1 MLRREHH
8 VGRAKERIRPGGVDG
23 DPVAGGGIED
33 HLRTGGFA
41 DPVAL
46 HLLDA
51 FRPVEIVEVV
61 EQPLGVF
68 GNPQHPLLHRAA
80 LHRMVAAF
88 TAPVD
93 HLFVGEHGSE
103 RRAPVDRHLVEVG
116 QPLLVKLHE
125 DPLGPLEVV
134 RIGGVDLAIPVIA
147 EAERLDLTAEVV
159 DVLLR
164 GHRRMG
170 SSLHGVLFRGQPERI
185 PPHRM
190 KHVEVAHPL
199 VAAEDVGRGV
209 PLGMADVQPRPGG
222 IGEHIQRVEFRP
234 FVKIDRPERVV
245 LLPVLLPFLFN
256 RGKIVFACHIP
267 PVLR

>member
-8 VGRAKERIRPGGVDG
+8 VGRAEQRVRPGGVDG
-23 DPVAGGGIED
+23 DPVFGGGFED
-33 HLRTGGFA
+33 HLRAGGFA

-46 HLLDA
+46 HLLDSL
-51 FRPVEIVEVV
+51 RPVQLVEVV

-68 GNPQHPLLHRAA
+68 GDPEHPLLHRTP

-88 TAPVD
+88 AAPVD
-93 HLFVGEHGSE
+93 HLFVGEHGPQ
-103 RRAPVDRHLVEVG
+103 RRTPVDRHFVEVG
-116 QPLLVKLHE
+116 QPLFVELHE

-147 EAERLDLTAEVV
+147 EAERLDLAAEVV

-170 SSLHGVLFRGQPERI
+170 SGLDGVLFRGQSERV

-190 KHVEVAHPL
+190 KHVEIAHPL

-209 PLGMADVQPRPGG
+209 SLGMADVQPRPGG
-222 IGEHIQRVEFRP
+222 IGEHIQRVELRP
-234 FVKIDRPERVV
+234 GVEIDRPERVV
-245 LLPVLLPFLFN
+245 LLPVLLPFLLD